1 MKFCTFRQRGVEQ
14 VGVIS
19 SNSQSVYALKEL
31 SAGIEKMEELIEQ
44 YENLKNEIPLKMEQ
58 LTPIPL
64 EQVELLAPIPQP
76 KHDIL
81 CVGLNYRLHALESAK
96 FAGREYQKPEHPVY
110 FSKRVNRAVGPDGTI
125 AAHANITEKLDYE
138 VELAVIIGKTCSKLA
153 PDQVFD
159 AIFGYT
165 VGNDVSA
172 RDIQKAYGQYM
183 FGKGLDDFAALGPW
197 IVTKDEFNEP
207 PHLNLKTYVNEE
219 LRQDSNTA
227 DLIFDLPYM
236 ISELSQGMTLE
247 AGDILLTGTPA
258 GVGMGFNPPK
268 FLKAGDEVICEI
280 EGIGKLRN
288 TIG

>member
-1 MKFCTFRQRGVEQ
+1 MKFCTFRQQGVEQ
-14 VGVIS
+14 VGIIS
-19 SNSQSVYALKEL
+19 QNNQSVYALKEL
-31 SAGIEKMEELIEQ
+31 DPTIEKMEELIEK
-44 YENLKNEIPLKMEQ
+44 YPELKKEIAEKIEQ

-76 KHDIL
+76 KHDML

-96 FAGREYQKPEHPVY
+96 FAGRDYQKPEHPVY
-110 FSKRVNRAVGPDGTI
+110 FSKRVNRTVGPNGTI
-125 AAHANITEKLDYE
+125 DAHSDITEKLDYE

-153 PDQVFD
+153 PEEVFD

-172 RDIQKAYGQYM
+172 RDIQKVYGQYM

-197 IVTKDEFNEP
+197 IVTRDEVNEP
-207 PHLNLKTYVNEE
+207 PHLNLKTYVNGE

-247 AGDILLTGTPA
+247 VGDILLTGTPA

-268 FLKAGDEVICEI
+268 FLNAGDEIICEI
-280 EGIGKLRN
+280 EGIGQLRN
-288 TIG
+288 TIV